1 MTRSSFGKYK
11 NKKKIL
17 SDLKQ
22 IIGELKPSCIIDLSI
37 IYSNYL
43 VSGNIFQIK
52 SCVICNDFKN
62 YKNSDFFP
70 NYVETNNI
78 YKKTNYIIDDT
89 VTIYSYDNMELKNK
103 IYDMTIKSGSDKIL
117 IGPESIY
124 ITILLSN
131 YFNIPCICNA
141 MTYNNTNNTTNTN
154 DTTNTTNTNDTND
167 TNKLTKDDSKKIM
180 TSFMSL
186 F

>member
-1 MTRSSFGKYK
+1 MNIGFWNVNKNNISDVIVQMMIENGLDIICLAEVKSNELVIEIIKKYK
-11 NKKKIL
+11 KIKKENLFHIHNSKDKVIVL
-17 SDLKQ
+17 SRLQ
-22 IIGELKPSCIIDLSI
+22 
-37 IYSNYL
+37 SNL
-43 VSGNIFQIK
+43 FEDVSFLYQSSRLI
-52 SCVICNDFKN
+52 SFK
-62 YKNSDFFP
+62 
-70 NYVETNNI
+70 
-78 YKKTNYIIDDT
+78 
-89 VTIYSYDNMELKNK
+89 MELKNK

-141 MTYNNTNNTTNTN
+141 MTYNNTTNTS
-154 DTTNTTNTNDTND
+154 DTTNTNDTND